1 MGSKLCK
8 GTLLFFVA
16 GGHLVLWR
24 HGFETSQGNTPLQI
38 LEPARLCQGCWQ
50 PDSGPF
56 PVMLPN
62 IAGRGPGWSGRGWA
76 VLMQVPATKATVMQG
91 KRCLVRNRLGAAALR
106 PWCTRQLT

>member
-62 IAGRGPGWSGRGWA
+62 IAGRGPGCWRPDSGPFPV
-76 VLMQVPATKATVMQG
+76 VLPHS
-91 KRCLVRNRLGAAALR
+91 RLR
-106 PWCTRQLT
+106 PACGLPITAWLCLRCKLEF